1 MTQQPDYIYVKE
13 NVELNEYRI
22 HKYVYNLGIIN
33 VPKIYDYNPE
43 TKQMKIYK
51 IRNMSVADWYGD
63 DITKLPIEQIEK
75 IRNIIKTLA
84 KYNIEYPD
92 ITGYNFIEYQGK
104 MWIIDFEHA
113 ICKHRIDNE
122 FVVDFINGLNEWNP
136 DFK

>member
-1 MTQQPDYIYVKE
+1 MPQRADYTHIKE

-22 HKYVYNLGIIN
+22 HKYVYNLGILN
-33 VPKIYDYNPE
+33 VPEIYDYNPE
-43 TKQMKIYK
+43 TKQMKMYK

-63 DITKLPIEQIEK
+63 DISELPTKQIEE

-92 ITGYNFIEYQGK
+92 ITGYNFIECQNK

-113 ICKHRIDNE
+113 ICKQRIDNE
-122 FVVDFINGLNEWNP
+122 FVIDFINGLNQWNP